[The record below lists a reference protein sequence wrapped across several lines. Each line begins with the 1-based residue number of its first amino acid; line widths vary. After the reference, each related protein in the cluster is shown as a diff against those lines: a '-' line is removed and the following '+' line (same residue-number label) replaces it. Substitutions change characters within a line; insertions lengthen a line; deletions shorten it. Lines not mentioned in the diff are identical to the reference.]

1 MEKIRVVIA
10 DDMEEIRNLFK
21 VILKNSE
28 EIEIVGEAHDD
39 ESAYELVKIHKPDVV
54 LMDIEMDTKYSGIEI
69 TRWITE
75 NFPEI
80 KVIILTMHDDDDIF
94 VNSYVVGA
102 KAFLLK
108 NSATN
113 KIISTIKDVYEDRYI
128 LDNAGTKK
136 VLNRLSQYAT
146 ERHSLLFMM
155 NILGTLTKTEMEI
168 LKSLY
173 VGKSYKDIAKDRYI
187 EKKTLE
193 NHITSILKKF
203 NAKSA
208 KQLVSELRELKI
220 FDYSL
225 KENK

>member
-1 MEKIRVVIA
+1 MEKIRVLIA

-21 VILKNSE
+21 VILKKSAEIEVIGEAEDDASAYKLISE
-28 EIEIVGEAHDD
+28 E
-39 ESAYELVKIHKPDVV
+39 KPDVV
-54 LMDIEMDTKYSGIEI
+54 LMDIEMNTRYSGIEI
-69 TRWITE
+69 TKWITE
-75 NFPEI
+75 NYPEM

-108 NSATN
+108 NSATDQ
-113 KIISTIKDVYEDRYI
+113 IISTIKSVYEDRYI
-128 LDNAGTKK
+128 LDDAGTKK

-155 NILGTLTKTEMEI
+155 NILGSLTKTESEI

-173 VGKSYKDIAKDRYI
+173 VGKSYKDIVKERYI

-203 NAKSA
+203 NAKSV
-208 KQLVSELRELKI
+208 KQLVTDLKELKI
-220 FDYSL
+220 FDYGVKD
-225 KENK
+225 KE